1 MGGLDDAAQQT
12 SERVSSDG
20 GSTRITFNM
29 KYPTRRACSIPLG
42 EDVVLT
48 GGMDTLKTVSRY
60 NEGGWVRDIF
70 SLNTGRRNHG
80 CTSYS
85 TGEEQEITSDLPRPM
100 AGVSVSTLDNRVLL
114 FGGYYGADVDRNND
128 ILDYEADIAWV
139 KVGKLT
145 NRRSV
150 TGVSYVNFNYFT
162 NYCNN

>member
-1 MGGLDDAAQQT
+1 
-12 SERVSSDG
+12 
-20 GSTRITFNM
+20 M

-42 EDVVLT
+42 DEVILT

-60 NEGGWVRDIF
+60 NEGGWVRDMS

-85 TGEEQEITSDLPRPM
+85 TGPLEQVLLVTGGYDDDDNSIILDSTEVLRPGSDWQEITSARQPRPI
-100 AGVSVSTLDNRVLL
+100 AGVSVSTLDTRVLL
-114 FGGYYGADVDRNND
+114 FGGWYGEDIDRNDD
-128 ILDYEADIAWV
+128 ILEAQSGVWR

-150 TGVSYVNFNYFT
+150 TG
-162 NYCNN
+162 